1 MQYFLQH
8 IWSDPILLQRI
19 LKQILSRDAFQSVK
33 QSDLAAAVNP
43 TEPVMTTPFVVA
55 AAMNDQ
61 KVSVCILAA
70 DNADVYVCRV
80 KYELVRLHVTP

>member
-1 MQYFLQH
+1 
-8 IWSDPILLQRI
+8 
-19 LKQILSRDAFQSVK
+19 
-33 QSDLAAAVNP
+33 
-43 TEPVMTTPFVVA
+43 MTTPFVVA

-80 KYELVRLHVTP
+80 KYELVRLHITP